1 MKTAYWHLR
10 LLRSFL
16 LLALALSLGCPM
28 MSRKETKK
36 EKEIPDAEAQAQ
48 KEKEIDDLFKG
59 KDADELPRIYF
70 DKGIQTKDDPTG
82 RFVLLRKARDAAAE
96 QLDHDRAF
104 AAIDELAKSFDDV
117 DALEMKKDVMLRMA
131 RAAKSTDHFFDLTND
146 ALKLIDECLEADKY
160 EAVNALLDLA
170 DDTRKK
176 VKTAEDMKDLQAN
189 VEVKRREVRE
199 MEKEF
204 EGVKAA
210 RDTLESKPDDKDA
223 NLTWGKFVCTMKGN
237 WDKGLPMMEKGSD
250 KDLALIAKTDLD
262 KPTNGDEQVKLGDKW
277 WELAQPEQ
285 GLNRE
290 NLKARAVYWY
300 KKAESSVAGL
310 TQERIKKNIR
320 EVERKE

>member
-28 MSRKETKK
+28 GKKETKK
-36 EKEIPDAEAQAQ
+36 EREIPDPESQAQ
-48 KEKEIDDLFKG
+48 KKKEILELFKD
-59 KDADELPRIYF
+59 KDDSLTLFE
-70 DKGIQTKDDPTG
+70 KGLQTKDDPAG
-82 RFVLLRKARDAAAE
+82 RFVLLSLARDRAADE
-96 QLDHDRAF
+96 FEKNRAF
-104 AAIDELAKSFDDV
+104 QAIDELAKSFDDV
-117 DALEMKKDVMLRMA
+117 DALEMKKEAVLKLSKVARSADNYFDV
-131 RAAKSTDHFFDLTND
+131 TND

-160 EAVNALLDLA
+160 ETVNALLDLA

-176 VKTAEDMKDLQAN
+176 VKTAEDQKNLQTD
-189 VEVKRREVRE
+189 VEMKRRKVRE
-199 MEKEF
+199 METEF
-204 EGVKAA
+204 QGVKAA
-210 RDTLESKPDDKDA
+210 RDTLEGKPDDKDA

-237 WDKGLPMMEKGSD
+237 WDKGLPMLEKGSD

-262 KPTNGDEQVKLGDKW
+262 KPSNGDEQVKLGDKW

-285 GLNRE
+285 GLARE

-320 EVERKE
+320 EVEKKE